1 LTVGR
6 EELTVGN
13 RQLTKSFR
21 AQWLN
26 CQLSIVNFKEIMA
39 KREIKKV
46 DPFSLAKV
54 LGILYALLGVIIG
67 LMFAA
72 WGSVMSNLHMAES
85 DETTKT
91 ILSFFGIGS
100 IIFFPILYGI
110 IGLVAGVIT
119 AALYNV
125 VARWVGGVMIEIGE

>member
-1 LTVGR
+1 
-6 EELTVGN
+6 
-13 RQLTKSFR
+13 
-21 AQWLN
+21 
-26 CQLSIVNFKEIMA
+26 MA
-39 KREIKKV
+39 KRELKKV

-67 LMFAA
+67 LLFAA
-72 WGSVMSNLHMAES
+72 WGSVMSDLYMDGS
-85 DETTKT
+85 DEATKT

-119 AALYNV
+119 AALYNL
-125 VARWVGGVMIEIGE
+125 VARWVGGVMIEVGE

>member
-1 LTVGR
+1 
-6 EELTVGN
+6 
-13 RQLTKSFR
+13 
-21 AQWLN
+21 
-26 CQLSIVNFKEIMA
+26 MA

-72 WGSVMSNLHMAES
+72 FGAILSNSPLAET
-85 DETTKT
+85 DETAKT
-91 ILSFFGIGS
+91 ILSTFLGVGS

-119 AALYNV
+119 AALYNL
-125 VARWVGGVMIEIGE
+125 VAGWVGGVTIEVSE

>member
-1 LTVGR
+1 M
-6 EELTVGN
+6 
-13 RQLTKSFR
+13 S
-21 AQWLN
+21 
-26 CQLSIVNFKEIMA
+26 

-54 LGILYALLGVIIG
+54 LGVLYALLGVIIG
-67 LMFAA
+67 LMFAGI
-72 WGSVMSNLHMAES
+72 GSILSNSPLAET
-85 DETTKT
+85 DETAQT
-91 ILSFFGIGS
+91 IMRTFFGIGG

-125 VARWVGGVMIEIGE
+125 VARWVGGVMIEVGE

>member
-1 LTVGR
+1 
-6 EELTVGN
+6 
-13 RQLTKSFR
+13 
-21 AQWLN
+21 
-26 CQLSIVNFKEIMA
+26 MA

-54 LGILYALLGVIIG
+54 LGVLYALLGVIIG

-72 WGSVMSNLHMAES
+72 FGSIFSRLPIAENDQATQTMFS
-85 DETTKT
+85 T
-91 ILSFFGIGS
+91 FFGIGS

-125 VARWVGGVMIEIGE
+125 VARWVGGVMIEVGE

>member
-1 LTVGR
+1 
-6 EELTVGN
+6 
-13 RQLTKSFR
+13 
-21 AQWLN
+21 
-26 CQLSIVNFKEIMA
+26 MA

-100 IIFFPILYGI
+100 IIFFPIFYGI

-119 AALYNV
+119 AALYNL
-125 VARWVGGVMIEIGE
+125 VASWVGGVMIEVGE